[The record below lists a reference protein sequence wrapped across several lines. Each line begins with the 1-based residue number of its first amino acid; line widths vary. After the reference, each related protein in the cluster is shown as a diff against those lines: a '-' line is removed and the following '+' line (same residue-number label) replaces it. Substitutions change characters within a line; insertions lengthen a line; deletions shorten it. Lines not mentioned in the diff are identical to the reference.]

1 METKT
6 TKRIRH
12 IFNAE
17 ELYHSFV
24 YRDEYS
30 ICRSHATPMTAIY
43 DFLFAGQYDCVKNI
57 NTKSDAYDLI
67 RSKRYSY

>member
-17 ELYHSFV
+17 ELYHAFV

-30 ICRSHATPMTAIY
+30 ICRSHSTPMTAIY
-43 DFLFAGQYDCVKNI
+43 DFLILNLML
-57 NTKSDAYDLI
+57 TTS
-67 RSKRYSY
+67 